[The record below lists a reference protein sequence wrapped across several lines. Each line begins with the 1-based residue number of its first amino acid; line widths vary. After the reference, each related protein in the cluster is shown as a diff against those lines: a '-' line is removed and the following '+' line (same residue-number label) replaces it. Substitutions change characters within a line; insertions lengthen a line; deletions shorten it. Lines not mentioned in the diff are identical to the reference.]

1 MSYAEIFL
9 WPVAA
14 MLWSAGLTALG
25 VLGARFRAGA
35 LGLVPLALA
44 SWFALDAIV
53 IDPFDIA
60 QTYVPL
66 VVALAVVVTIVGAV
80 CHALGRVLRGR
91 LAP

>member
-1 MSYAEIFL
+1 MNYAEVVL

-14 MLWSAGLTALG
+14 MLWSAALTALG
-25 VLGARFRAGA
+25 VLRAGVWAGA

-60 QTYVPL
+60 QTYIPL

-80 CHALGRVLRGR
+80 CYVLGRVLSRR
-91 LAP
+91 LSR